1 MGRTLS
7 SLSIRFTASVALC
20 LGLLFGAF
28 GLTAY
33 AYGPTTPSLTLTVS
47 IGSGNVDTVSVN
59 LSGFQPGEIVNVQ
72 VFSTPQE
79 LGTITANSAGAVSQT
94 FTLPAGLPAG
104 LHTVVA
110 TGETS
115 GLTASAQFTLASP
128 TAAPSSTSSTTA
140 EAAAAAAPSSS
151 LPTTGID
158 AALGVALGAGAIA
171 VGGLLVM
178 AARRRRIS
186 SWSR

>member
-1 MGRTLS
+1 MGRKVQSWSTRL
-7 SLSIRFTASVALC
+7 LAAIAISV
-20 LGLLFGAF
+20 GLLLGAF
-28 GLTAY
+28 SVTAY
-33 AYGPTTPSLTLTVS
+33 AYGPTTPTLTLTLT
-47 IGSGNVDTVSVN
+47 IGSGNVDTVNVV
-59 LSGFQPGEIVNVQ
+59 LSGFTPGELVNVQ

-115 GLTASAQFTLASP
+115 GLTASAQFTLTSP
-128 TAAPSSTSSTTA
+128 SAAPSSATTTA
-140 EAAAAAAPSSS
+140 PAAVAPSSS
-151 LPTTGID
+151 LPTTGIN
-158 AALGVALGAGAIA
+158 AALGVAVGAGAIA
-171 VGGLLVM
+171 FGGLLVI

-186 SWSR
+186 GWSR